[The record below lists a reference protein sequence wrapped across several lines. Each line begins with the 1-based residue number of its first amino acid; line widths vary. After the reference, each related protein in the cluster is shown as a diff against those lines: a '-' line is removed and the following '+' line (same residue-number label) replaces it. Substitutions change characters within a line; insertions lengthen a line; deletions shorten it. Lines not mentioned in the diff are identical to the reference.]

1 MILLANAHIQVSNV
15 NVSTGF
21 LGTATGNGTHVPFKL
36 KKSVPLKAGEN
47 NIDLLSMTVGLSV
60 IL

>member
-1 MILLANAHIQVSNV
+1 LIARKCDNW
-15 NVSTGF
+15 F

-36 KKSVPLKAGEN
+36 KKPVALKAGEN
-47 NIDLLSMTVGLSV
+47 NIDLLSMTVGLAV